1 VVGRGWVFDDPCQ
14 VGWFRFDEIGDG
26 RKDGGGVTEQPAATE
41 TIGRRLRRL
50 RLERKLSQRE
60 LSAPGVSYAYISR
73 IEAGTRQ
80 PSVKALRKLA
90 AKLGVSPDYLE
101 TGMDVRD
108 VELRELRLADAE
120 LELRLTPDTGSAVAQ
135 LQELLDEAIAA
146 GDLPS
151 ATRARI
157 GLGLAAAERGR
168 PAEAVE
174 LLEHAIEAGD
184 VRPAARPDVF
194 TTLGRAYAATGA
206 ARRAVDLFGRCLEE
220 LEREAPSDTAALVRF
235 KTYLSYAL
243 TDLGDLEGA
252 QAALTEA
259 LEQAESLADP
269 YTRIRLYWSLARLAG
284 YSGRP
289 SGALEHYRRAI
300 ALLQATEDTLHLAR
314 ANLGYAWTLLA
325 AGRAEDA
332 AEPLEVAE
340 RLFGPNPAPQDLYG
354 LRTEQA
360 KLAVALGD
368 GQTGAARAREALD
381 ALGDTDPGEQGVAWL
396 ALGDALRLE
405 RDPAGAEDAYQHSA
419 DAFEHGGRPG
429 DAAQAYRAWGR
440 LLRESGREAEAL
452 DVLEKAADAAVRA
465 PAAARA
471 EA

>member
-1 VVGRGWVFDDPCQ
+1 
-14 VGWFRFDEIGDG
+14 
-26 RKDGGGVTEQPAATE
+26 
-41 TIGRRLRRL
+41 L
-50 RLERKLSQRE
+50 RLERKFSQRE

-90 AKLGVSPDYLE
+90 AKLGVSPEYLE

-120 LELRLTPDTGSAVAQ
+120 LELRLTSDAASAVAQ
-135 LQELLDEAIAA
+135 LRELLDEARAA
-146 GDLPS
+146 GDVPS
-151 ATRARI
+151 ATRALI
-157 GLGLAAAERGR
+157 GLGFAAAEGGS
-168 PAEAVE
+168 PGEAVE
-174 LLEHAIEAGD
+174 LLEQAIDGGD
-184 VRPAARPDVF
+184 VRPASRPDVY

-206 ARRAVDLFGRCLEE
+206 PRRAVELFEQCLDD
-220 LEREAPSDTAALVRF
+220 LEREGPEDAAALVRF

-243 TDLGDLEGA
+243 TDLGDLDGA
-252 QAALTEA
+252 QQALTEA

-289 SGALEHYRRAI
+289 SAALEHYRRAI

-325 AGRAEDA
+325 AGRAEEA
-332 AEPLEVAE
+332 AEPLAVAE
-340 RLFGPNPAPQDLYG
+340 RLFGPNPAPHDLYG

-368 GQTGAARAREALD
+368 GKMGAARAREALD
-381 ALGDTDPGEQGVAWL
+381 ALADTDPGEQGVAWL
-396 ALGDALRLE
+396 ALGDAQRLE
-405 RDPAGAEDAYQHSA
+405 HESAGAEDAYRRSA
-419 DAFEHGGRPG
+419 DAFERGGRPG

-465 PAAARA
+465 PAPAPARA

>member
-1 VVGRGWVFDDPCQ
+1 MAQQPA
-14 VGWFRFDEIGDG
+14 
-26 RKDGGGVTEQPAATE
+26 VTES
-41 TIGRRLRRL
+41 IGVRLRRL
-50 RLERKLSQRE
+50 RLERSLSQRE

-90 AKLGVSPDYLE
+90 AKLGVSTEYLE
-101 TGMDVRD
+101 TGLDVRD

-120 LELRLTPDTGSAVAQ
+120 LELRLADDAASAESQ
-135 LQELLDEAIAA
+135 LRELLEEATAA

-157 GLGLAAAERGR
+157 GLGLAAAEQGR
-168 PAEAVE
+168 PNEAVE
-174 LLEHAIEAGD
+174 LLEQAIEESD
-184 VRPAARPDVF
+184 VTPARRPDVY
-194 TTLGRAYAATGA
+194 TTLGRAYAARGA
-206 ARRAVDLFGRCLEE
+206 PRRAVELFERCLED
-220 LEREAPSDTAALVRF
+220 LEAEAPEDVTALVRF

-243 TDLGDLEGA
+243 TDLGELEQA
-252 QAALTEA
+252 QQALTDA
-259 LEQAESLADP
+259 LEHAESLADP

-289 SGALEHYRRAI
+289 NAALEHYRRAI
-300 ALLQATEDTLHLAR
+300 ALLQATEDTIHLAR
-314 ANLGYAWTLLA
+314 ANLGYAWSLLA
-325 AGRAEDA
+325 AGRAEEA
-332 AEPLEVAE
+332 GEPLAVAE
-340 RLFGPNPAPQDLYG
+340 RLFGPNPAPEDLYG

-368 GQTGAARAREALD
+368 GATGAARARDALD
-381 ALGDTDPGEQGVAWL
+381 ALGGTDPGEQGVAWL
-396 ALGDALRLE
+396 ALGDALVLE
-405 RDPAGAEDAYQHSA
+405 QDSPGAEDAYRRSS
-419 DAFEHGGRPG
+419 DAFEQSGRPA

-440 LLRESGREAEAL
+440 LLREAGREADAL

-465 PAAARA
+465 PAVAAARA